1 MSGLRPN
8 EPSEE
13 SKPARLFASGHRT
26 NRLNRS
32 RLIKNVGAIM
42 TTKLSD
48 SLRTRFHATIPGGA
62 HTYAKGDDQFPEL
75 WAPYLVR
82 GQDCRVWDLED
93 RKYIEYGMG
102 LRAVTLGHDCKS
114 VIESAYRQ
122 MRLGSNFTRPAVIE
136 LECAEKLQS
145 LVPGAEMVKFGKN
158 GSDATSAA
166 VRLAR
171 AYTGRDLV
179 AICAEHAFFSVDD
192 WFIGSTEMNAG
203 VPNAIR
209 SLTVKFNYNDLE
221 SVEALFAHYPDQI
234 ACVILEAEKDK
245 EPQNRFLHRL
255 QEMCRRHGTIFIL
268 DEMITGFRWD
278 LGGGQAYHEIIPD
291 LSTFGKAMGNGFSV
305 SALVGCKEIMRLG
318 GLDHDRERVFLL
330 SLTHGAENHSLAA
343 ALEVMR
349 IYSEEP
355 VIETLWRQ
363 GERLRDGIN
372 RVVAE
377 RGLQNYF
384 RILGKP
390 CCMTYATLDAEGKPS
405 QSFRTLFLQE
415 TIRRGV
421 IAPSF
426 VISRAHNDEVVEETI
441 EVVDAA
447 LAVYSQAL
455 DSRIE
460 NYLVGRPVKPVLRR
474 YN

>member
-1 MSGLRPN
+1 MMIGGSKEPN
-8 EPSEE
+8 TESEP
-13 SKPARLFASGHRT
+13 ANLVASGH
-26 NRLNRS
+26 LGVRS
-32 RLIKNVGAIM
+32 IRKGRVKNSKAIM

-48 SLRTRFHATIPGGA
+48 SLRARFHATIPGGA
-62 HTYAKGDDQFPEL
+62 HTYAKGDDQFPKN

-82 GQDCRVWDLED
+82 GEACYTWDVEGT
-93 RKYIEYGMG
+93 KFIEYGMG
-102 LRAVTLGHDCKS
+102 LRAVTLGHS
-114 VIESAYRQ
+114 HERVIQSAYRQ
-122 MRLGSNFTRPAVIE
+122 MRLGSNFTRPAMIE

-203 VPNAIR
+203 VPQAIR

-221 SVEALFAHYPDQI
+221 SVEALFAQYPDQI

-255 QEMCRRHGTIFIL
+255 QESCRRRGTIFIL
-268 DEMITGFRWD
+268 DEMITGFRWH
-278 LGGGQAYHEIIPD
+278 LGGGQAYHEITPD

-305 SALVGCKEIMRLG
+305 SALVGRKEIMRLG
-318 GLDHDRERVFLL
+318 GLGHDRERVFLL

-363 GERLRDGIN
+363 GERLRDGID

-384 RILGKP
+384 RILGRP

-405 QSFRTLFLQE
+405 QGFRTLFLQE
-415 TIRRGV
+415 TIRRGL

-426 VISRAHNDEVVEETI
+426 VVSCAHNDAVIGETI
-441 EVVDAA
+441 DIVDAA
-447 LAVYSQAL
+447 LGVYAQAL
-455 DSRIE
+455 EHGIE
-460 NYLVGRPVKPVLRR
+460 KYLLERPVKPVLRR
-474 YN
+474 FN